1 MIRTI
6 KRVAL
11 TGLAAAALAAVAFA
25 GPASAS
31 VTVDPATGTGFVGKG
46 DVQTAF
52 GWNNAKLQT
61 EALAGHLSFT
71 SVSTETWE
79 WDETWDTGIGTKGFK
94 HHVESRST
102 STSVNAALNYSNR
115 QHSQIDGILLTG
127 FGATTVS
134 GAHVPAEGEILVDPQ
149 NPTPSPT
156 NHVASN
162 VMRTSSS
169 GPSLF
174 VSDSFLGLGP
184 VDITPAPVVV
194 S

>member
-1 MIRTI
+1 LIRSI
-6 KRVAL
+6 KRLVLA
-11 TGLAAAALAAVAFA
+11 GVAAATLTAVAFA

-31 VTVDPATGTGFVGKG
+31 VTVNADGTGFVGKG

-79 WDETWDTGIGTKGFK
+79 WDETWDTGIGTRGFK
-94 HHVESRST
+94 HHEVTKST
-102 STSVNAALNYSNR
+102 VNSINAVLNYSNR
-115 QHSQIDGILLTG
+115 QHSQVDGIFLEG
-127 FGATTVS
+127 FNGAPTVS
-134 GAHVPAEGEILVDPQ
+134 GDYVPYEGEVLVDPQ

-162 VMRTSSS
+162 VVRTSSS

-184 VDITPAPVVV
+184 VDITPAPVV